1 MGITK
6 KAFCHTLKLAT
17 VYSCIRETDEYLEAK
32 KGKVS
37 REQENP
43 EMSKNK
49 RRKTTR
55 GQQRTMDEEGD
66 VDLSGNSQPSSS
78 NGGDGLRNVNSGKP
92 QFIVKKIDVE
102 AAYGV
107 VVHSITAFKC
117 FKVM

>member
-6 KAFCHTLKLAT
+6 KAFCHILKLAT

-32 KGKVS
+32 KRNVS

-49 RRKTTR
+49 RRKITR
-55 GQQRTMDEEGD
+55 VQQRTMEDEGD
-66 VDLSGNSQPSSS
+66 VDLSQNSQPSSS
-78 NGGDGLRNVNSGKP
+78 NGGDGFKNVNSGKP
-92 QFIVKKIDVE
+92 QFIVKKIDVQ

-107 VVHSITAFKC
+107 VVHSINAFKC
-117 FKVM
+117 FKVI